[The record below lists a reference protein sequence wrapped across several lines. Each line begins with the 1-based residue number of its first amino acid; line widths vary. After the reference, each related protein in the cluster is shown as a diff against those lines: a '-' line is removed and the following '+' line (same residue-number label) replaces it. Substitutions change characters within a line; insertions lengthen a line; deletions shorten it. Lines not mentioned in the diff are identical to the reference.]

1 MSNLA
6 ETALLETE
14 RRGDMLVVT
23 ASGVWSMRARAAE
36 ARNMNRSGETALAA
50 LSSGSESASS
60 APRVL
65 ELRADRLKD
74 WDSSLLALFAELAGR
89 ARQAG
94 MTVDYAGLPEG
105 MARLLAL
112 ADAKRE
118 GGAPSAS
125 GQAGKNASGGKK
137 VGPEPAG
144 LLELVGG
151 KTLAVPGLTLA
162 ALNFIGE
169 VTAGFGRFC
178 IGRAAVNSRD
188 MWRVFRQC
196 GVDALAIVSLTSL
209 LLGLILA
216 FVSSLQLRAFGAE
229 IYVSA
234 LVSVSMVRVMGPV
247 LTGIVLAGRTGASFA
262 AIIGSMQANEEVDA
276 LITFGLDPVD
286 FLVLPRVLGLAVMTP
301 LLTIYADVMG
311 ILGGFLVGTLM
322 MDISP
327 SAYWENTLANMSLS
341 QIWIGLL
348 HALVFGFVVSITGCY
363 QGLKAGRNVEAVGQ
377 ATTAAVVN
385 SIVGIIV
392 STSVITIMFTAVS
405 L

>member
-1 MSNLA
+1 
-6 ETALLETE
+6 
-14 RRGDMLVVT
+14 
-23 ASGVWSMRARAAE
+23 
-36 ARNMNRSGETALAA
+36 
-50 LSSGSESASS
+50 
-60 APRVL
+60 
-65 ELRADRLKD
+65 
-74 WDSSLLALFAELAGR
+74 
-89 ARQAG
+89 

-137 VGPEPAG
+137 AGPEPAG

-276 LITFGLDPVD
+276 LITFGLDPV
-286 FLVLPRVLGLAVMTP
+286 
-301 LLTIYADVMG
+301 
-311 ILGGFLVGTLM
+311 
-322 MDISP
+322 
-327 SAYWENTLANMSLS
+327 
-341 QIWIGLL
+341 
-348 HALVFGFVVSITGCY
+348 VFSSCPGYS
-363 QGLKAGRNVEAVGQ
+363 AGRDDASADDICRRDGHTGGLSCGHPHDGHFSFRLLGKHTGEHESL
-377 ATTAAVVN
+377 TDMDRPAARAGVRLCGVHHRLL
-385 SIVGIIV
+385 SGAE
-392 STSVITIMFTAVS
+392 SRA
-405 L
+405 

>member
-1 MSNLA
+1 MNGREGSPS
-6 ETALLETE
+6 LEVS
-14 RRGDMLVVT
+14 RRGGSLVVT
-23 ASGVWSMRARAAE
+23 ASGTWSLRASASRAKGMEKAGD
-36 ARNMNRSGETALAA
+36 SVFAA
-50 LSSGSESASS
+50 LSSPESGI
-60 APRVL
+60 PLQKL
-65 ELRADRLKD
+65 ELRAENLEA
-74 WDSSLLALFAELAGR
+74 WDSSLLALFAEFSGR
-89 ARQAG
+89 AEQAG
-94 MTVDYAGLPEG
+94 LETDYTSLPEG
-105 MARLLAL
+105 MAALLDL
-112 ADAKRE
+112 AGAKRKRRQ
-118 GGAPSAS
+118 GTPT
-125 GQAGKNASGGKK
+125 GGKK
-137 VGPEPAG
+137 NAAEAES
-144 LLELVGG
+144 LLELIGG
-151 KTLAVPGLTLA
+151 KTLAVPGVALS

-169 VTAGFGRFC
+169 VSASFARLC
-178 IGRAAVNSRD
+178 MGRAAVNARD
-188 MWRVFRQC
+188 VWRIFRQC

-216 FVSSLQLRAFGAE
+216 FVSALQLRAFGAE

-276 LITFGLDPVD
+276 LVTFGLDPVD
-286 FLVLPRVLGLAVMTP
+286 FLVLPRVLGLALMTP
-301 LLTIYADVMG
+301 LLTVYADVMG
-311 ILGGFLVGTLM
+311 ILGGFLVGTFM

-348 HALVFGFVVSITGCY
+348 HALVFGFVVSVTGCY

-392 STSVITIMFTAVS
+392 STSIITIMFTAVS

>member
-1 MSNLA
+1 MEKA
-6 ETALLETE
+6 
-14 RRGDMLVVT
+14 GDRVF
-23 ASGVWSMRARAAE
+23 
-36 ARNMNRSGETALAA
+36 AA
-50 LSSGSESASS
+50 LSSPESGI
-60 APRVL
+60 PLQKL
-65 ELRADRLKD
+65 ELRAENLEA
-74 WDSSLLALFAELAGR
+74 WDSSLLALFAEFSGR
-89 ARQAG
+89 AEQAG
-94 MTVDYAGLPEG
+94 LETEYSSLPEG
-105 MARLLAL
+105 MTALLDLAGAKRKSRQGSPAGGKKNAAETESLLAL
-112 ADAKRE
+112 I
-118 GGAPSAS
+118 
-125 GQAGKNASGGKK
+125 
-137 VGPEPAG
+137 
-144 LLELVGG
+144 GG
-151 KTLAVPGLTLA
+151 KTLAVPGAALS

-169 VTAGFGRFC
+169 VSASFARLC
-178 IGRAAVNSRD
+178 LGRAAVNARD
-188 MWRVFRQC
+188 VWRIFRQC

-216 FVSSLQLRAFGAE
+216 FVSALQLRAFGAE

-276 LITFGLDPVD
+276 LVTFGLDPVD
-286 FLVLPRVLGLAVMTP
+286 FLVLPRVLGLALMTP
-301 LLTIYADVMG
+301 LLTVYADVMG
-311 ILGGFLVGTLM
+311 ILGGFLVGTFM

-385 SIVGIIV
+385 SIVGIII
-392 STSVITIMFTAVS
+392 STSIITIMFTAVS

>member
-1 MSNLA
+1 MSGLA

-14 RRGDMLVVT
+14 LRGDMLVVT
-23 ASGVWSMRARAAE
+23 ASGAWSMRARASE
-36 ARNMNRSGETALAA
+36 ARIMSRAGEAALAA
-50 LSSGSESASS
+50 LPSGQGIASS

-65 ELRADRLKD
+65 ELRAEKLKA

-89 ARQAG
+89 ARRAG
-94 MTVDYAGLPEG
+94 MTVNYAGLPEG

-112 ADAKRE
+112 TDAKRE

-125 GQAGKNASGGKK
+125 GQGGKNAPGGKK
-137 VGPEPAG
+137 FDPEQVG

-169 VTAGFGRFC
+169 VTAGFGRLC

-216 FVSSLQLRAFGAE
+216 FVSALQLRAFGAE

>member
-1 MSNLA
+1 MPA
-6 ETALLETE
+6 E
-14 RRGDMLVVT
+14 
-23 ASGVWSMRARAAE
+23 SGAYS
-36 ARNMNRSGETALAA
+36 
-50 LSSGSESASS
+50 
-60 APRVL
+60 
-65 ELRADRLKD
+65 
-74 WDSSLLALFAELAGR
+74 
-89 ARQAG
+89 
-94 MTVDYAGLPEG
+94 
-105 MARLLAL
+105 
-112 ADAKRE
+112 
-118 GGAPSAS
+118 
-125 GQAGKNASGGKK
+125 
-137 VGPEPAG
+137 
-144 LLELVGG
+144 
-151 KTLAVPGLTLA
+151 
-162 ALNFIGE
+162 
-169 VTAGFGRFC
+169 
-178 IGRAAVNSRD
+178 
-188 MWRVFRQC
+188 RQC

-216 FVSSLQLRAFGAE
+216 FVSALQLRAFGAE

-276 LITFGLDPVD
+276 LVTFGLDPVD
-286 FLVLPRVLGLAVMTP
+286 FLVLPRVLGLALMTP
-301 LLTIYADVMG
+301 LLTVYADVMG

-348 HALVFGFVVSITGCY
+348 HALVFGFVVSVTGCY

-392 STSVITIMFTAVS
+392 STSIITIMFTAVS

>member
-1 MSNLA
+1 MEKA
-6 ETALLETE
+6 
-14 RRGDMLVVT
+14 GDSVF
-23 ASGVWSMRARAAE
+23 
-36 ARNMNRSGETALAA
+36 AA
-50 LSSGSESASS
+50 LSSPESGI
-60 APRVL
+60 PLQKL
-65 ELRADRLKD
+65 ELRAENLEA
-74 WDSSLLALFAELAGR
+74 WDSSLLALFAEFSGR
-89 ARQAG
+89 AEQAG
-94 MTVDYAGLPEG
+94 LETDYTSLPEG
-105 MARLLAL
+105 MAALLDL
-112 ADAKRE
+112 AGAKRKRRQ
-118 GGAPSAS
+118 GTPA
-125 GQAGKNASGGKK
+125 GGKK
-137 VGPEPAG
+137 NAAEAES
-144 LLELVGG
+144 LLELIGG
-151 KTLAVPGLTLA
+151 KTLAVPGVALS

-169 VTAGFGRFC
+169 VSASFARLC
-178 IGRAAVNSRD
+178 MGRAAVNARD
-188 MWRVFRQC
+188 VWRIFRQC

-216 FVSSLQLRAFGAE
+216 FVSALQLRAFGAE

-276 LITFGLDPVD
+276 LVTFGLDPVD
-286 FLVLPRVLGLAVMTP
+286 FLGLALMTP
-301 LLTIYADVMG
+301 LLTVYADVMG

-348 HALVFGFVVSITGCY
+348 HALVFGFVVSVTGCY

-392 STSVITIMFTAVS
+392 STSIITIMFTAVS